1 MVDIK
6 KKSKSIDKLKK
17 GDKIKVD
24 GRELEIDAHQVMIDH
39 GNTKEMVL
47 EIFDPKTD
55 EDFQIRY
62 FNDQMETSLEFYK
75 LENEF
80 MYQREEMKK
89 IEW

>member
-1 MVDIK
+1 MVNIK
-6 KKSKSIDKLKK
+6 SSKPITELKK

-24 GRELEIDAHQVMIDH
+24 GREFEVDVHQIMIDH
-39 GNTKEMVL
+39 GDTKEMVI
-47 EIFDPKTD
+47 EIFDGKSD

-80 MYQREEMKK
+80 MYQRENMKK